1 MPVEAAAEVAVEV
14 SVEDD
19 RWEAA
24 LGDPEGVAAEAAS
37 RALAAAGQTGL
48 RASVSFLFADDA
60 AVAELNGRFRGKP
73 APTNVLSWPVWD
85 LRPAARGAPPGAE
98 PARAPITGGSADW
111 PGTWAAEAEDA
122 ESLGD
127 VALAFDTVAREAA
140 EAGLT
145 LRAHAL
151 HLCVHGVLHL
161 LGYDHDR
168 DGDAELM
175 EALERRALLAAG
187 LPDPYV
193 ARAPVAGTIGAGQG
207 VRAETDGSDDR

>member
-1 MPVEAAAEVAVEV
+1 MSAEAVAEVAVEV
-14 SVEDD
+14 SVEDA
-19 RWEAA
+19 RWEAV
-24 LGDPEGVAAEAAS
+24 LGDPEDLAAEAAS
-37 RALAAAGQTGL
+37 RALAAAGQAGL
-48 RASVSFLFADDA
+48 PASVSFLFADDA
-60 AVAELNGRFRGKP
+60 AVAELNGRFRGKA

-85 LRPAARGAPPGAE
+85 LRAAARGAPPGAE
-98 PARAPITGGSADW
+98 PARAPITCGSADW
-111 PGTWAAEAEDA
+111 PGTWAAVAGDA

-127 VALAFDTVAREAA
+127 VALAFETVAREAA

-168 DGDAELM
+168 DGDADLM

-193 ARAPVAGTIGAGQG
+193 ARSPLAGKTGTGQG
-207 VRAETDGSDDR
+207 VRAETDGGDDR